1 MDDYISKPI
10 RREHLAAMLA
20 RWISTEHPGEQ
31 AAGGWAE
38 AGHPETVE
46 ITPLE
51 QLRAYDQSGGSRL
64 VEDLCRLFL
73 SDTPRRLADLE
84 AAVAAGD
91 APRIH
96 LVSHTVKGAA
106 WLVGAR
112 QLGAVAQTIEQLS
125 DSGVLRRVPEQTARL
140 LREYER
146 IRPFYERALEAAAS
160 GAPLPAELEVVE

>member
-1 MDDYISKPI
+1 MTANAMQGDRERCLEAGMDDYISKPI

-73 SDTPRRLADLE
+73 SDTPRRLAPTRAGGPRGGWHFFDGGARRDPGAGGGERLRQIDAGAD
-84 AAVAAGD
+84 AAAAG
-91 APRIH
+91 
-96 LVSHTVKGAA
+96 GA
-106 WLVGAR
+106 GR
-112 QLGAVAQTIEQLS
+112 GH
-125 DSGVLRRVPEQTARL
+125 
-140 LREYER
+140 
-146 IRPFYERALEAAAS
+146 RAL
-160 GAPLPAELEVVE
+160 